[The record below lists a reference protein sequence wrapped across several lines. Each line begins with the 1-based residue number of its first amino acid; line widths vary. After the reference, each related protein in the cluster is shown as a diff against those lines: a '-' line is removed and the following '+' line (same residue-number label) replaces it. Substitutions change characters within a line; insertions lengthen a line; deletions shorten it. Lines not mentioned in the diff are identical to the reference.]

1 MEFAVHGDAETLN
14 SEYSF
19 IVKNKTDIL
28 NELNFT
34 DDEDRFITD
43 SIITNLEKH
52 ASESIRNGKA
62 AQLPYIG
69 VVRKNPLR
77 EIIRANYN
85 NFKVARKHMTK
96 EEYKEY
102 ASETINL
109 EREKL
114 IAKEKKD
121 LIIKR
126 LISRNKKKYDRLYI
140 ELGKH
145 YATVYILSLY
155 WMEAVEFDQDV
166 QDMYDSLKS

>member
-1 MEFAVHGDAETLN
+1 MEFAEHGDAETLN
-14 SEYSF
+14 NEYSF

-96 EEYKEY
+96 EEYKKRV
-102 ASETINL
+102 AINSATL
-109 EREKL
+109 FFHS
-114 IAKEKKD
+114 
-121 LIIKR
+121 IITSIIYR
-126 LISRNKKKYDRLYI
+126 RVS
-140 ELGKH
+140 
-145 YATVYILSLY
+145 
-155 WMEAVEFDQDV
+155 
-166 QDMYDSLKS
+166 